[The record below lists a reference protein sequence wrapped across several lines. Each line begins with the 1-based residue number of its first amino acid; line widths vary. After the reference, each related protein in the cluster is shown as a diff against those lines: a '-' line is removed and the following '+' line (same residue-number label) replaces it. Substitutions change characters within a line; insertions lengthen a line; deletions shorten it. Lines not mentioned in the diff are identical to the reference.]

1 MPGKRKRDSQG
12 GGGPAKKGKGDVGG
26 AKQGVS
32 ASKSPGSSK
41 GQRQQAPSTSATGPV
56 TFPSSPTW
64 WKENLPKNHSKWSIY
79 FRRVSYFCR
88 RIICYH
94 HRANTTGGCM
104 SPQLKC
110 LKYSVFSG
118 YVLDSMQG

>member
-26 AKQGVS
+26 AKQGGS
-32 ASKSPGSSK
+32 SSKSLGSSK

-64 WKENLPKNHSKWSIY
+64 WKENLPKNHGKCSIY
-79 FRRVSYFCR
+79 FHRVSYFGR
-88 RIICYH
+88 RIIRFC
-94 HRANTTGGCM
+94 HRANTAGALDVHAA
-104 SPQLKC
+104 PQPSVKVC
-110 LKYSVFSG
+110 LVGMY
-118 YVLDSMQG
+118 

>member
-26 AKQGVS
+26 ARQGRS
-32 ASKSPGSSK
+32 SSKSPGSSK

-64 WKENLPKNHSKWSIY
+64 WKENLPKNHGKWSTSTGLVTSAAGSFITTAGLILQ
-79 FRRVSYFCR
+79 RRWMSMQ
-88 RIICYH
+88 
-94 HRANTTGGCM
+94 HRSQVLKCVTGYRLY
-104 SPQLKC
+104 SPQ
-110 LKYSVFSG
+110 G
-118 YVLDSMQG
+118 